1 MRILML
7 GNSFTFYNDMPSML
21 SELTGAEVIQH
32 TRGGAR
38 LSEQLNPDTRMGAK
52 TLAALTY
59 ESWDYVVL
67 QEQSNAPILTKDGFL
82 KSVAALCDMIRAVD
96 AVPVLYTTW
105 AYERGHEWYEI
116 SGIGYDVMYAKLSE
130 SYREAA
136 EQNDALIAEVG
147 KAFYEQADKTGLYAE
162 DGKHPSEKG
171 SRLAART
178 IADVILRSEKKKQKP
193 IKTGDKESVSE
204 SDTRLRIMYMY
215 QLLLKYSDEDH
226 PLTTNQIR
234 ELMEKEHGILMH
246 RTTVPKDVDLLIAA
260 GFPIHTQRSRANKYY
275 LEEGRFELPELKVLI
290 DAVES
295 SKFITEKKSR
305 ALVEKLI
312 SLTSETNAA
321 KLKRNLH
328 TSGRARS
335 DNEKGYYIID
345 AINEAINTGRKI
357 SLFYTDY
364 DGEKKQ
370 ILRNEGRPY
379 TVSPYML
386 VWNGDYYLVGY
397 YHEKERVRTFRV
409 DRILSQPEII
419 EEEAIPVPEDFDIAK
434 YTKEVFRMYDTEELK
449 EVTLLCENSIMKG
462 VIDQFGAD
470 IPVKTVDGEHFQIKV
485 NVCTSPT
492 FYSWVFQWEGRC
504 KIQGPKETV
513 QEYQERL
520 QKACE

>member
-1 MRILML
+1 ML
-7 GNSFTFYNDMPSML
+7 GNSFTFYNDMPSMVAG
-21 SELTGAEVIQH
+21 LTGAEVIQH

-38 LSEQLNPDTRMGAK
+38 LAEQLNPDTKMGAK
-52 TLAALTY
+52 TLAAFTY
-59 ESWDYVVL
+59 EPWDYVVL
-67 QEQSNAPILTKDGFL
+67 QEQSSAPILTKDAFL
-82 KSVAALCDMIRAVD
+82 KSVAALCDLIRASG
-96 AVPVLYTTW
+96 AVPILYATW
-105 AYERGHEWYEI
+105 AYQKDSDKMNEMGVP
-116 SGIGYDVMYAKLSE
+116 YDEMAAKLSKA
-130 SYREAA
+130 YHEAA
-136 EQNDALIAEVG
+136 KQNGALIADVG
-147 KAFYEQADKTGLYAE
+147 EQFYEKADKIDLYAN
-162 DGKHPSEKG
+162 DGKHPSEEG

-178 IADVILRSEKKKQKP
+178 IADVILQSEKKKQKP
-193 IKTGDKESVSE
+193 IKTSDKESTSE

-234 ELMEKEHGILMH
+234 ELMEKEHGISMH

-305 ALVEKLI
+305 ALVDKLI

-345 AINEAINTGRKI
+345 AINDAINTGKMI

-386 VWNGDYYLVGY
+386 VWNGDYYYLVGY

-409 DRILSQPEII
+409 DRILSQPAII
-419 EEEAIPVPEDFDIAK
+419 EDDAFPVPEDFDIAK

-470 IPVKTVDGEHFQIKV
+470 IPVKTVDGEHFRIKV